1 MYCVPQ
7 VFCDG
12 CAGEGAGWWSH
23 PVLDTSSLTGLPSPW
38 WESGGKEAEASL
50 GELGCRWPSKLWPR
64 HGLLGGLQLE
74 EGLASRKELPEDTG

>member
-7 VFCDG
+7 VFCDE

-23 PVLDTSSLTGLPSPW
+23 PVLDTSSLTGLPFPW